1 MKKVLLS
8 ELKYIPTRYV
18 NILKKE
24 NIETVED
31 LLLSYP
37 TKFSDYTITKMKDV
51 VSDTPVTIAG
61 IVQSK
66 AVVVSPKNN
75 LSIMTFYAE
84 CDERRIKVTIFN
96 RQFLR
101 SKIQYGTYVR
111 LTGKLKPDRKS
122 FVAAEIHFDE
132 FSDFIN
138 PVFNIPKISDEK
150 ILEFKRKVYD
160 EFADYIEDYIPS
172 DIRNKYDLISLK
184 RALKY
189 INIPEDME
197 EVSMAIKR
205 IKFEELFLYQLK
217 IKYMLYMR
225 KNNPQGVSI
234 NYNETLVNDFIEKL
248 PFKLT
253 IDQEKSMNE
262 ILKDIKAP
270 YKMNRLLQGEVG
282 SGKTV
287 VAAIALYAVLT
298 SGYQGAIMVP
308 TEVLAQQHYETFCK
322 LFSNITIN
330 GREIKL
336 DVLSSSINPK
346 DKKQKL
352 DDLKNGLTDI
362 IIGTHSLF
370 QKDVEF
376 KNLGLVVTDEEHRFG
391 VKQRVSI
398 VGKGYLIDHLK
409 MSATPIPRTLAI
421 SILGDSDISTIKT
434 LPGNKK
440 ETITKYLKYKDR
452 KEVFDHIKKELDL
465 GHQIYVICPAID
477 ESEAMDL
484 KNATTIYENMSR
496 YYENICKVG
505 LIHSKLK
512 TNEKEDVMNKFS
524 NNEIQILVST
534 SVIEVGVNVVNATT
548 MVILDADR
556 FGIAQLHQMRGR
568 VRRSDNQAF
577 CYLIS
582 DTETQTAIDRLKL
595 VSENNDG
602 FVLAEEDLAIRGP
615 GDFFGERQTGNVL
628 FKMADLILDKDIL
641 ELADKIA
648 FEKIETKELFES
660 EEYAKL
666 LKIVNLNYINN
677 KEMLD

>member
-160 EFADYIEDYIPS
+160 EFAGYIEDYIPS

-217 IKYMLYMR
+217 VKYMLYMR

-253 IDQEKSMNE
+253 IDQEKSVNE

-421 SILGDSDISTIKT
+421 SILGDSDISTIKI